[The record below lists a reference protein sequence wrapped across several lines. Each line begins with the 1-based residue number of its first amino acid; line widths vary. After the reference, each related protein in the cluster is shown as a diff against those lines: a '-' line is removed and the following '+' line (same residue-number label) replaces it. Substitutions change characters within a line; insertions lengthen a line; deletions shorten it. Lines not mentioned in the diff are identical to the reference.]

1 MTIAEQFK
9 QYVWIIKTIYNTRR
23 ISFEE
28 LNERWQ
34 DTEMSGGLPMVRATF
49 KRNKQA
55 IQDMFAVNILC
66 DATDSY
72 RYYIENRED
81 LRSPTL
87 QRWMM
92 DLISMSCFVSENLS
106 LHDRILPEVQS
117 YEDDALR
124 TLTEAMKRGR
134 IVEIDYRRYGHAQAK
149 HHSVAPYGLK
159 YRRNRWYLLGVRKD
173 GFKMMLSLD
182 RIVDIDIA
190 EERFEMPGDFDEG
203 EFFKPYFG
211 VIISDESECQRIV
224 LRARGWER
232 DSMRDLPMHCSQ
244 REVGRGSDY
253 VDYEI
258 FTHTTSDLIGYIL
271 SRASWLEVRSPQ
283 TLRDV
288 ICLELQ
294 AMQARYLTM

>member
-66 DATDSY
+66 DATDGY

-92 DLISMSCFVSENLS
+92 DLLLKSNNVSEGAR
-106 LHDRILPEVQS
+106 D
-117 YEDDALR
+117 
-124 TLTEAMKRGR
+124 
-134 IVEIDYRRYGHAQAK
+134 
-149 HHSVAPYGLK
+149 
-159 YRRNRWYLLGVRKD
+159 
-173 GFKMMLSLD
+173 
-182 RIVDIDIA
+182 
-190 EERFEMPGDFDEG
+190 
-203 EFFKPYFG
+203 YFG
-211 VIISDESECQRIV
+211 VIGMIMTMDALS
-224 LRARGWER
+224 
-232 DSMRDLPMHCSQ
+232 P
-244 REVGRGSDY
+244 
-253 VDYEI
+253 
-258 FTHTTSDLIGYIL
+258 TS
-271 SRASWLEVRSPQ
+271 SSP
-283 TLRDV
+283 V
-288 ICLELQ
+288 SP
-294 AMQARYLTM
+294 